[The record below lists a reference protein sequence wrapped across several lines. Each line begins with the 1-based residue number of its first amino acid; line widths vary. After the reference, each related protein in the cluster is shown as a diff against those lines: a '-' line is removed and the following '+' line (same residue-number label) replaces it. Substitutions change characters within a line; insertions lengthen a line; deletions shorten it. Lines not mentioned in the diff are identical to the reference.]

1 MSIPVPWREGVRW
14 ESLSSEDLCLSL
26 ACFVSLFD
34 LLRGFL
40 VTLRLLPSICFD
52 QLVSWYAAGP
62 TRYCP
67 CEGRFAWMQMKSCHS
82 EKSHFKEFPIFS
94 VFNLP
99 PSWETAA
106 DF

>member
-14 ESLSSEDLCLSL
+14 ETLSSEDLCLSL

-40 VTLRLLPSICFD
+40 VTLCFLPSICFD
-52 QLVSWYAAGP
+52 QLLSWYAAGP
-62 TRYCP
+62 TRYCT
-67 CEGRFAWMQMKSCHS
+67 CEGHFAWMQMKSCHL
-82 EKSHFKEFPIFS
+82 EKSHFKELPILS